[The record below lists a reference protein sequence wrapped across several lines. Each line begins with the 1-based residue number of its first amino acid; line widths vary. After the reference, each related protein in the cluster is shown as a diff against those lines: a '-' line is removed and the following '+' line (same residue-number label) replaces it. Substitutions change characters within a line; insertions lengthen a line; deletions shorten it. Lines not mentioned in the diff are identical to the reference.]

1 MRIEHKYEQRI
12 DEKNEQRI
20 DERIEQWCEV
30 VNEIECP

>member
-1 MRIEHKYEQRI
+1 MYEQMIVSRIEH
-12 DEKNEQRI
+12 RI